1 LCAAVFGWPQCE
13 QATHLLAASRPDKQ
27 AGAGAVVGRL
37 GRSFFS
43 RYSPDVAQELLAC
56 VLVRRV
62 RGKTLS
68 GRIVEV
74 EAYRGSDDPASH
86 SYRGPTKR
94 SSIMFGE
101 AGHAYV
107 YFSYGN
113 HWCLNITAEPEGQP
127 GAVLIRALEP
137 VEGIRQ
143 MVRNRG
149 ITDLGR
155 LTNGP
160 GKLTKALSID
170 GSFNGEDL
178 VRSRRLY
185 VMGPGRPV
193 RVEASSRIGVSKGRE
208 QQWRYFVEGNPF
220 VSKR

>member
-1 LCAAVFGWPQCE
+1 VE
-13 QATHLLAASRPDKQ
+13 RLLRPFY
-27 AGAGAVVGRL
+27 A
-37 GRSFFS
+37 
-43 RYSPDVAQELLAC
+43 RYSPDVARELLGC
-56 VLVRRV
+56 VLVRRIGG
-62 RGKTLS
+62 RTLS

-101 AGHAYV
+101 AGHVYV
-107 YFSYGN
+107 FFSYGN
-113 HWCLNITAEPEGQP
+113 HWCLNFTTEAEGQP

-137 VEGIRQ
+137 IEGIKQ
-143 MVRNRG
+143 MAKNRRVPEV
-149 ITDLGR
+149 GR

-170 GSFNGEDL
+170 GAFNGEDL
-178 VRSRRLY
+178 VKSRRLY
-185 VMGPGRPV
+185 VMDREEPARV
-193 RVEASSRIGVSKGRE
+193 RASPRIGVSKGRE

-220 VSKR
+220 VSKRR